1 MRGRRK
7 IDVRKHDRF
16 VFIARQNP
24 IILSWLVIEKRD
36 SEINPFL
43 PSFVHRG
50 RIKFSP
56 SCSPDCHKFLSRR
69 IGFAEGAKTP
79 FPWGTS
85 DASLS
90 GKGRLMD
97 SRNGNSKGIE
107 RTRKRVA
114 SRHRVSPETSFHPL
128 CSILDGGKVNFSKK
142 TEMKRKKK
150 KIYRSISPSETARSV
165 EDIYIY
171 NKLFVTL
178 FILSKIKWVMNY
190 ENKLK

>member
-1 MRGRRK
+1 
-7 IDVRKHDRF
+7 
-16 VFIARQNP
+16 
-24 IILSWLVIEKRD
+24 
-36 SEINPFL
+36 
-43 PSFVHRG
+43 
-50 RIKFSP
+50 
-56 SCSPDCHKFLSRR
+56 
-69 IGFAEGAKTP
+69 
-79 FPWGTS
+79 
-85 DASLS
+85 
-90 GKGRLMD
+90 MD

-178 FILSKIKWVMNY
+178 FTLSKIKWVMNY